1 MIKRKYLLSLIVGL
15 VVLILIV
22 ALAIYKRPLRETE
35 EVKVAKAA
43 IQTAKE
49 AGAEEYAPYR
59 LKVAQEHLLKAQKTR
74 KREEAKSLA
83 LQAKKD
89 AEIAEFL
96 AKRAQRLKKETE

>member
-1 MIKRKYLLSLIVGL
+1 MVKKKYPLLIAGLIIL
-15 VVLILIV
+15 TLIV

-49 AGAEEYAPYR
+49 SGAEEYAPYR
-59 LKVAQEHLLKAQKTR
+59 LKVAQEYLLKAQKNR
-74 KREEAKSLA
+74 KKKDAKSLA

-96 AKRAQRLKKETE
+96 AKRAQRLKEETE